1 LQNILLF
8 IATIYLPN
16 QCYNYTL
23 DTDATRLT
31 SYSVGTTGCD
41 VTLYATPIWV
51 RYGGTATR
59 LATSAPAIDRC
70 ATSATGWYTGTLPS
84 TVGSV
89 VTGVV
94 CYSWTSTT
102 CDFHSTISVTNCN
115 GFYIYLVVS
124 PSQCALRY
132 CTE

>member
-1 LQNILLF
+1 MSATLLYMRT
-8 IATIYLPN
+8 A
-16 QCYNYTL
+16 
-23 DTDATRLT
+23 
-31 SYSVGTTGCD
+31 
-41 VTLYATPIWV
+41 IWV

-59 LATSAPAIDRC
+59 LATSAPLVYRC
-70 ATSATGWYTGTLPS
+70 ATSAPGWYTGTLPS

-94 CYSWTSTT
+94 CFSWTSSI
-102 CDFHSTISVTNCN
+102 CDFHSTISVANCN

-124 PSQCALRY
+124 PSQCSLRY